1 MPRGLYR
8 VIPLGCR
15 TVVIALGCAAL
26 TLSACKG
33 AIGTG
38 DPGAA
43 TGSPTGT
50 GPGTGTSTGTGTGSA
65 ASTGGGQTGAG
76 GSTGVTGAGGT
87 PDVGLTTAIRLN
99 RTQYNNTVHD
109 LLGTTLTPAANFPA
123 DETSLGFDTIG
134 GTLLDQPERQTA
146 YLSASADLINEL
158 LARPTTDPV
167 YKRII
172 SCDYT
177 TGAACQKT
185 IISAFAAKAWRR
197 PVVDAELG
205 PYTTLA
211 AAGTTPKDGL
221 TAALRAV
228 LMSANFL
235 YRLEHDPDPNAAA
248 AAPHRLNAYELATR
262 LSYFLW
268 ASMPD
273 DTLTA
278 DAAAGTILQDA
289 GLKTEIERMLND
301 PTHQRALANTFGAEW
316 LDLGA
321 VQIVT
326 PDPKMF
332 PVFNANIQAAM
343 VEETERFVLDYISNG
358 KTIAQMLS
366 ADFTWVNATLAT
378 YYGMP
383 AVTGTDFVRVP
394 VASSNRTGGLLTLG
408 SFLTGVSNPT
418 RTSPTKRGLYVLDRL
433 LCSAPPPP
441 PAGVNLSAIDT
452 SNSNMPIRQRLAAHQ
467 QTGAGCAAC
476 HLTMDSIGL
485 GLENFDAVGR
495 YRAADSFGT
504 IDASGQLPTAAG
516 PVNFDGVNQLAAI
529 LAADSRFVPCV
540 MKNMLTFSI
549 GRDFSKDAATW
560 VAPLAQLAGAGS
572 ATLRGALE
580 TVVMSD
586 AFRSRR
592 AALATEVT
600 P

>member
-1 MPRGLYR
+1 MSRRLYR
-8 VIPLGCR
+8 AIPTAWRLAAATLGLAGMG
-15 TVVIALGCAAL
+15 IA
-26 TLSACKG
+26 ACKG
-33 AIGTG
+33 AIG
-38 DPGAA
+38 DQSGAA
-43 TGSPTGT
+43 GAGSGAGASSAGGATTGAGA
-50 GPGTGTSTGTGTGSA
+50 PGTGTGGATGTGTGGA
-65 ASTGGGQTGAG
+65 AG
-76 GSTGVTGAGGT
+76 
-87 PDVGLTTAIRLN
+87 PLDVGLTTAIRLN

-109 LLGTTLTPAANFPA
+109 LLGTALTPADNFPP

-134 GTLLDQPERQTA
+134 GTLLDQPERQEA
-146 YLSASADLINEL
+146 YLTASSNLINEL
-158 LARPTTDPV
+158 FARPTTDAT
-167 YKRII
+167 YKSLI

-177 TGAACQKT
+177 TGAACEKT
-185 IISAFAAKAWRR
+185 ILTAFATKAWRR
-197 PVVDAELG
+197 PVVDAELAA
-205 PYTTLA
+205 YTTLA
-211 AAGTTPKDGL
+211 VGGATPKDGMI
-221 TAALRAV
+221 AAMRAV

-235 YRLEHDPDPNAAA
+235 YRLEHDPDPNATALAA
-248 AAPHRLNAYELATR
+248 HRLNAYELATR

-273 DTLTA
+273 ATLTA

-326 PDPKMF
+326 PDPTMF
-332 PVFNANIQAAM
+332 SAFNANIQAAM

-358 KTIAQMLS
+358 KTIPQMLS
-366 ADFTWVNATLAT
+366 ADFTWVNSTLAA

-383 AVTGTDFVRVP
+383 AVTGTGFVRVP
-394 VASSNRTGGLLTLG
+394 VASANRTGGLLTLG
-408 SFLTGVSNPT
+408 AFLTGVSNPT

-452 SNSNMPIRQRLAAHQ
+452 SNSSMPIRQRLAAHQ

-476 HLTMDSIGL
+476 HTTMDSIGL
-485 GLENFDAVGR
+485 GLENFDGVGR
-495 YRAADSFGT
+495 YRSSDSFGP
-504 IDASGQLPTAAG
+504 IDASGKLPAPTG
-516 PVNFDGVNQLAAI
+516 GTVNFDGVNQLGPI
-529 LAADSRFVPCV
+529 LAADPRFVPCV
-540 MKNMLTFSI
+540 MRNMLTFSI
-549 GRDFSKDAATW
+549 GRDFSRDTTL
-560 VAPLAQLAGAGS
+560 VAQLTQLAGDGA
-572 ATLRGALE
+572 ANLRGALE

-592 AALATEVT
+592 AALATEVM

>member
-1 MPRGLYR
+1 MATGL
-8 VIPLGCR
+8 V
-15 TVVIALGCAAL
+15 
-26 TLSACKG
+26 ACKG
-33 AIGTG
+33 AVGNG
-38 DPGAA
+38 G
-43 TGSPTGT
+43 
-50 GPGTGTSTGTGTGSA
+50 GPGGGTGTG
-65 ASTGGGQTGAG
+65 ASTGGAATTGG
-76 GSTGVTGAGGT
+76 GSGTAGGT
-87 PDVGLTTAIRLN
+87 GSGTGATGGPIDVGITTAIRLN
-99 RTQYNNTVHD
+99 NTQYNNTVHD
-109 LLGTTLTPAANFPA
+109 LLGTSLTPASKFPA

-134 GTLLDQPERQTA
+134 GTLLDQPERQQA
-146 YLSASADLINEL
+146 YLSASSDLINEL
-158 LARPTTDPV
+158 FARPATDAT
-167 YKRII
+167 YKSLV

-185 IISAFAAKAWRR
+185 ILSAFAAKAWRR
-197 PVVDAELG
+197 PVVDAELA
-205 PYTTLA
+205 PYTMLA
-211 AAGTTPKDGL
+211 AGGATPKDGMI
-221 TAALRAV
+221 AAMRAV

-235 YRLEHDPDPNAAA
+235 YRLEHDPDPAATTQ
-248 AAPHRLNAYELATR
+248 APHRLNAYELATR

-273 DTLTA
+273 ATLTS

-332 PVFNANIQAAM
+332 PAFNANIQAAM

-358 KTIAQMLS
+358 KTIPQMLS
-366 ADFTWVNATLAT
+366 ADFTWVNPTLAA

-394 VASSNRTGGLLTLG
+394 VAGANRTGGLLTLG

-441 PAGVNLSAIDT
+441 PAGVNLAALDT
-452 SNSNMPIRQRLAAHQ
+452 SNSSMPVRQRLAAHQ

-476 HLTMDSIGL
+476 HATMDSIGL
-485 GLENFDAVGR
+485 GLENFDAVGH
-495 YRAADSFGT
+495 YRTSDSFGP
-504 IDASGQLPTAAG
+504 IDASGKLPAPAG
-516 PVNFDGVNQLAAI
+516 GTVNFDGVDQLAMI
-529 LAADSRFVPCV
+529 LASDPRFVPCV
-540 MKNMLTFSI
+540 MQNMLTFSI
-549 GRDFSKDAATW
+549 GRAFSNDGDLVAALTK
-560 VAPLAQLAGAGS
+560 VAGGGAAS
-572 ATLRGALE
+572 LRGALE

-592 AALATEVT
+592 AALATEVM

>member
-1 MPRGLYR
+1 MAAASSGL
-8 VIPLGCR
+8 V
-15 TVVIALGCAAL
+15 
-26 TLSACKG
+26 ACKG
-33 AIGTG
+33 AVGNVS
-38 DPGAA
+38 A
-43 TGSPTGT
+43 
-50 GPGTGTSTGTGTGSA
+50 GP
-65 ASTGGGQTGAG
+65 GAG
-76 GSTGVTGAGGT
+76 GSTASGSGGSTGSGAGGT
-87 PDVGLTTAIRLN
+87 SASGNGGAATGPQDNVGITTAIRLN
-99 RTQYNNTVHD
+99 NTQYNNTVHD
-109 LLGTTLTPAANFPA
+109 LLGTSLTPASNFPP

-134 GTLLDQPERQTA
+134 GTLLDQPERQQA
-146 YLSASADLINEL
+146 YLAASATLINEL
-158 LARPTTDPV
+158 FARPTTDAT
-167 YKRII
+167 YKSLI

-185 IISAFAAKAWRR
+185 ILSAFAAKAWRR
-197 PVVDAELG
+197 PVVDAEIA

-211 AAGTTPKDGL
+211 AGGATPKDGMI
-221 TAALRAV
+221 AAMRAV

-235 YRLEHDPDPNAAA
+235 YRLEHDPDPNATA

-262 LSYFLW
+262 LSYFVW

-273 DTLTA
+273 ATLTS

-326 PDPKMF
+326 PDPTMF
-332 PVFNANIQAAM
+332 PAFNANVQAAM

-358 KTIAQMLS
+358 KTIPQMLS
-366 ADFTWVNATLAT
+366 ADFTWVNPTLAA

-394 VASSNRTGGLLTLG
+394 VASANRTGGLLTLG

-476 HLTMDSIGL
+476 HATMDSIGL

-495 YRAADSFGT
+495 YRTSDSFGT
-504 IDASGQLPTAAG
+504 IDASGQLPAPPPTSG
-516 PVNFDGVNQLAAI
+516 TVNFAGVNQLGAI
-529 LAADSRFVPCV
+529 LAADPRFVPCV
-540 MKNMLTFSI
+540 MQNMLTFSI
-549 GRDFSKDAATW
+549 GRDFSPDKTTL
-560 VAPLAQLAGAGS
+560 VAQLTQLAGSGT

-592 AALATEVT
+592 AALASEVM